1 MSNLLS
7 VEKLTMKFGGLVAID
22 DLSFDAKNN
31 QITSIIGP
39 NGDFSSLPDVSKWI
53 LSVGMILGRL
63 ELFAILV
70 LFLPSFWR
78 N

>member
-7 VEKLTMKFGGLVAID
+7 VQNLTMKFGGLIAID

-39 NGDFSSLPDVSKWI
+39 NGAGKTTYLIV
-53 LSVGMILGRL
+53 
-63 ELFAILV
+63 
-70 LFLPSFWR
+70 
-78 N
+78 